1 MEEKKFTVFSKD
13 GKYGIRNFNEVV
25 CKAEWDK
32 IESGNGHFL
41 CMRGEKK
48 VLISVNR
55 GYLGKYDVIAYAPK
69 SKMGVYSFKYYET
82 TLYSVFSLSDGVT
95 LSLLPYWQFRQDGT
109 FVLMD
114 DYVYSRRRAV
124 LDTDSGQFIC
134 GMEFY
139 QGKLDNFFILE
150 GDGSKFSAPEKKF
163 GLFRTIGEGFLP
175 MIYDH
180 IEVKTLKGG
189 IFSYIVTVLDSKM
202 GLRDIDDGHEL
213 LPCIYDDISEDYWN
227 SGFRVTLNGRKFLL

>member
-1 MEEKKFTVFSKD
+1 MEEKKITVFSKD

-55 GYLGKYDVIAYAPK
+55 GYLGKNDVIAYAPK
-69 SKMGVYSFKYYET
+69 SKMGVYSFRYYGT
-82 TLYSVFSLSDGVT
+82 TLYNIFSLSDGVT

-109 FVLMD
+109 FVLLD
-114 DYVYSRRRAV
+114 DYVFSRRRAI

-163 GLFRTIGEGFLP
+163 GLFRTSGEGFLP

-189 IFSYIVTVLDSKM
+189 ISPYIVTVLEGKM
-202 GLRDIDDGHEL
+202 GLRHRFDGQEM
-213 LPCIYDDISEDYWN
+213 LPCLYDEISEC
-227 SGFRVTLNGRKFLL
+227 SFARGFYVTLNGREFLL